1 MLGRFGSFARNEKGQ
16 GVVPLIITIGAVA
29 FAGFLLARTMNT
41 AISINKKADIIEKG
55 GVGIAGDTRVISQ
68 LNHTEEVGA
77 SILNT
82 SNPLVPKLTTIDNL
96 GKSINGLATSINN
109 SVSVSIGTT
118 VKGIGAEVPDIL
130 STLRS
135 INTTV
140 SGISGLLDTTKG
152 ILTNIQSDTGIIR
165 ANISNIHHNANRI
178 ETALGGPGADSH

>member
-41 AISINKKADIIEKG
+41 AISINKKADIIERG
-55 GVGIAGDTRVISQ
+55 GVGIAGSTRVIQQ
-68 LNHTEEVGA
+68 LNRTEELGT

-96 GKSINGLATSINN
+96 GKSIDGLATSINN
-109 SVSVSIGTT
+109 SVSNTIGTT
-118 VKGIGAEVPDIL
+118 VRGIGGQVVAIDR
-130 STLRS
+130 TLDS
-135 INTTV
+135 VNATV

-152 ILTNIQSDTGIIR
+152 ILTNIQGDTGVIR
-165 ANISNIHHNANRI
+165 SSISNIHHNANRI

>member
-16 GVVPLIITIGAVA
+16 GSLPLIITIGAVA
-29 FAGFLLARTMNT
+29 FMAFLLARTMNT

-55 GVGIAGDTRVISQ
+55 GVGISGSTRVISQ
-68 LNHTEEVGA
+68 LNHTEEVGQ

-96 GKSINGLATSINN
+96 GKSIDGLATTIND
-109 SVSVSIGTT
+109 SVTTSIGTS

-130 STLRS
+130 TTLRS

-152 ILTNIQSDTGIIR
+152 ILTNVQSDTGMIR
-165 ANISNIHHNANRI
+165 SSISNIHHNANRI
-178 ETALGGPGADSH
+178 DTALGGFADSH